1 VFPNTQPIGQEA
13 GGSDEERE
21 PARRDHRNR
30 RRYQYGSLPDKARP
44 MVYYPQ
50 AHLSFGFGTLVE

>member
-1 VFPNTQPIGQEA
+1 MKNENPPGEIIGIV
-13 GGSDEERE
+13 GDIK
-21 PARRDHRNR
+21 
-30 RRYQYGSLPDKARP
+30 YGSLPDKARP